1 MTRVLTL
8 KLDDFGRAALE
19 RFARADNGSH
29 PKVVRTASIYYLADR
44 RAHRPAWFV
53 PDHGVDP
60 ETNESLSVEVDE
72 RTWGAL
78 SKEAADQGVTME
90 ALATHALM
98 YFLADVDSGRVAG
111 QLIDALDSSEK

>member
-1 MTRVLTL
+1 
-8 KLDDFGRAALE
+8 
-19 RFARADNGSH
+19 
-29 PKVVRTASIYYLADR
+29 
-44 RAHRPAWFV
+44 
-53 PDHGVDP
+53 
-60 ETNESLSVEVDE
+60 VDE
-72 RTWGAL
+72 RTWEAL